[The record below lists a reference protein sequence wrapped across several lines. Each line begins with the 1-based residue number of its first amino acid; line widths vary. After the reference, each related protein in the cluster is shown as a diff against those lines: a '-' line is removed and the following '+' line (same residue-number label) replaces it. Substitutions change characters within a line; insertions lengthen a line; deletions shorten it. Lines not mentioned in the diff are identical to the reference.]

1 MFLGSIFALAAFSC
15 LSGALGQQLQPQGT
29 LHRRTYLYV
38 GQTYVPGGNSSI
50 AVDQMYVERLS
61 PAAVTQPL
69 PILFIHGQGQT
80 GTNFLNTPDG
90 RLGWA
95 DYFLGQGYELY
106 IVDQPSRGRSP
117 WQPSVDG
124 VLVPFDTFTVESR
137 FTAMERF
144 KLWPQ
149 AIFHT
154 QWPGNGS
161 VGDPIF
167 DRYYASNVPSLN
179 SSTEEAMKIKN
190 AGSQL
195 LDQIGPVILITHSQ
209 AGEFGWILA
218 DSRPKQVK
226 AIVALEP
233 FGPPFIN
240 AIFPPFTSAR
250 IYGLTDIPVAY
261 HPPITSASDI
271 ARVVVGEIPGVT
283 CFQQPKP
290 ARKLINLVDIPVLTV
305 TSESSYHAQY
315 DNCSVEYLRNAGVS
329 VEHVSLGDVGIHG
342 NGHLFFME
350 KNGLQI
356 ADQVIKPWI
365 SKIRH

>member
-1 MFLGSIFALAAFSC
+1 M
-15 LSGALGQQLQPQGT
+15 
-29 LHRRTYLYV
+29 
-38 GQTYVPGGNSSI
+38 
-50 AVDQMYVERLS
+50 
-61 PAAVTQPL
+61 
-69 PILFIHGQGQT
+69 
-80 GTNFLNTPDG
+80 
-90 RLGWA
+90 
-95 DYFLGQGYELY
+95 
-106 IVDQPSRGRSP
+106 
-117 WQPSVDG
+117 
-124 VLVPFDTFTVESR
+124 
-137 FTAMERF
+137 
-144 KLWPQ
+144 
-149 AIFHT
+149 
-154 QWPGNGS
+154 
-161 VGDPIF
+161 
-167 DRYYASNVPSLN
+167 
-179 SSTEEAMKIKN
+179 
-190 AGSQL
+190 
-195 LDQIGPVILITHSQ
+195 THSQ

-271 ARVVVGEIPGVT
+271 ARVVVGSVSPTSSSLYELTSLFFNSEIPGVT

-290 ARKLINLVDIPVLTV
+290 ARKLINLVNIPVLTV

-342 NGHLFFME
+342 RRSELNFYFFAADGALGNGHLFFME

-356 ADQVIKPWI
+356 ADQVIRPWI